1 MDAANVTRSEIVS
14 VMRLHSRIHERT
26 LCAEGVNMSINIQA
40 KNDYSFLFGS
50 LGSSSGSS
58 ASNLNFLSDYTAIKN
73 GSYGK
78 LMKAY
83 YSPEPSKEISS
94 LSQTKKASTT
104 ASTAADDTKTLAEV
118 QSTTDSLKES
128 ADALLAKGKNS
139 LFKDEDV
146 NDKLYSAVSKFV
158 DNYNSVLKTSDS
170 VNSTSVLNRMQG
182 LTSATSANKN
192 LLEKVGITI
201 NKDNTLSID
210 KDTFMKADFN
220 TVKNVFNG
228 NGSYGYRVSA
238 QASFINFAADN
249 EATKA
254 NTYTNNGTYDIA
266 YNSGNIFNSFF

>member
-1 MDAANVTRSEIVS
+1 
-14 VMRLHSRIHERT
+14 
-26 LCAEGVNMSINIQA
+26 MSINIQA
-40 KNDYSFLFGS
+40 KNDYSFLFGN

-58 ASNLNFLSDYTAIKN
+58 VGNLNFLSDYTAIKN

-94 LSQTKKASTT
+94 LTQSKKPSTNT
-104 ASTAADDTKTLAEV
+104 STAVDDTKTLAEV

-128 ADALLAKGKNS
+128 ADALRASDKKS
-139 LFKDEDV
+139 LFKDGEV

-158 DNYNSVLKTSDS
+158 DDYNSVLKTSDS
-170 VNSTSVLNRMQG
+170 VNSSSILNRVQG

-192 LLEKVGITI
+192 MLEKIGITI
-201 NKDNTLSID
+201 NKDNSLSID

-254 NTYTNNGTYDIA
+254 NTYTNNGTYGNV
-266 YNSGNIFNSFF
+266 YNSGNIFNSYF

>member
-1 MDAANVTRSEIVS
+1 
-14 VMRLHSRIHERT
+14 
-26 LCAEGVNMSINIQA
+26 MSINIQA
-40 KNDYSFLFGS
+40 KNDYSFLFGG

-83 YSPEPSKEISS
+83 YSPEPRKEISS
-94 LSQTKKASTT
+94 LAQNKKTSTNT
-104 ASTAADDTKTLAEV
+104 STAADDTKTLAEV

-128 ADALLAKGKNS
+128 ADALLAKNKNS
-139 LFKDEDV
+139 LFKDGEV
-146 NDKLYSAVSKFV
+146 NDALYSAVSKFV
-158 DNYNSVLKTSDS
+158 DGYNSVLKASND
-170 VNSTSVLNRMQG
+170 VNSSSILNRTQG
-182 LTSATSANKN
+182 LTSATSANKSM
-192 LLEKVGITI
+192 LEKIGITI
-201 NKDNTLSID
+201 NKDNSLSLD

-249 EATKA
+249 EAAKA
-254 NTYTNNGTYDIA
+254 NTYTNNGTYGNA

>member
-1 MDAANVTRSEIVS
+1 MLYTYIPDFISAC
-14 VMRLHSRIHERT
+14 
-26 LCAEGVNMSINIQA
+26 CAQMGVNMSINIQA

-50 LGSSSGSS
+50 FGSSSGSS
-58 ASNLNFLSDYTAIKN
+58 ASGLNFLSDYAAIKN

-83 YSPEPSKEISS
+83 YTKDAGKEITS
-94 LSQTKKASTT
+94 LAQSKKISAN

-128 ADALLAKGKNS
+128 ADTLLASGKNS
-139 LFKDEDV
+139 LFKDGEI
-146 NDKLYSAVSKFV
+146 NDKLYNAVSKFV
-158 DNYNSVLKTSDS
+158 DDYNSVLKASDS
-170 VNSTSVLNRMQG
+170 VNSSSILNRIQN
-182 LTSATSANKN
+182 LTSGTSANKN

-201 NKDNTLSID
+201 NKDNTLSLD

-228 NGSYGYRVSA
+228 NSSYGYRVSV
-238 QASFINFAADN
+238 QASFISYAADN
-249 EATKA
+249 AASKA
-254 NTYTNNGTYDIA
+254 NTYTSNGTYGNA

>member
-1 MDAANVTRSEIVS
+1 
-14 VMRLHSRIHERT
+14 
-26 LCAEGVNMSINIQA
+26 MSINIQA

-94 LSQTKKASTT
+94 LTQSKKTSINTSA
-104 ASTAADDTKTLAEV
+104 AADDTKTLAEV

-128 ADALLAKGKNS
+128 SDALLANGKNS
-139 LFKDEDV
+139 LFKDGKV

-158 DNYNSVLKTSDS
+158 NDYNSVLKTSDN
-170 VNSTSVLNRMQG
+170 VNSTSILNRMQG

-192 LLEKVGITI
+192 LLEKIGVTI

-249 EATKA
+249 EATKT
-254 NTYTNNGTYDIA
+254 NTYTNNGTYDSA

>member
-1 MDAANVTRSEIVS
+1 
-14 VMRLHSRIHERT
+14 
-26 LCAEGVNMSINIQA
+26 MSINIQA

-94 LSQTKKASTT
+94 LSQTKKASAS

-118 QSTTDSLKES
+118 QSATDSLKES
-128 ADALLAKGKNS
+128 ADALLANNKNS
-139 LFKDEDV
+139 LFKDGEV

-170 VNSTSVLNRMQG
+170 VNSTSILNRVTN
-182 LTSATSANKN
+182 LTTATSANKN
-192 LLEKVGITI
+192 LLEKAGITI
-201 NKDNTLSID
+201 NKDNSLSID

-220 TVKNVFNG
+220 TVKNLFNG
-228 NGSYGYRVSA
+228 NSSYGYRVSA

-249 EATKA
+249 EAAKA
-254 NTYTNNGTYDIA
+254 NTYTNNGTYGNA
-266 YNSGNIFNSFF
+266 FNSGNIFNSFF